1 MLLEKGKQIL
11 LKVIVIIIVVV
22 MMIMI
27 MMMIIIMIMLIII
40 IIIIIIMIII
50 KIVIQDNMIDEEKAK
65 REEAAQLSMEEKI
78 ALLDQQVDALST
90 RWGRIWPMDIK
101 TDNSFILGFQKNQ
114 ELMRDEEGEVE
125 LESQKRM

>member
-40 IIIIIIMIII
+40 IIIIIMIII
-50 KIVIQDNMIDEEKAK
+50 TIVIQDNMIDEEKAK

-101 TDNSFILGFQKNQ
+101 TDNSFILGFQKNLK
-114 ELMRDEEGEVE
+114 LMRDEEGEVE